1 MDSKKVLSFKDF
13 LTVDYTPGEP
23 EQTSW
28 NAKKRKRASGG
39 EPKEQK
45 KLPEARQLSLASRRA
60 LARAMKRN
68 KAKIKL
74 ARKRALKRT
83 ATRDVIVKR
92 ATKQARSQVFKK
104 LAKDKSKADMTPQ
117 RRAEIEKRLDRYKG
131 RISKMARKLIPT
143 VRKQDKERKIKV
155 RK

>member
-13 LTVDYTPGEP
+13 LTVDFTPDEP

-28 NAKKRKRASGG
+28 NAKKRKRGVVG
-39 EPKEQK
+39 ESSEI
-45 KLPEARQLSLASRRA
+45 PEARQLSLASRRA

-104 LAKDKSKADMTPQ
+104 LAKDKSKSDMTPQ

-143 VRKQDKERKIKV
+143 VRKQDKERKIK
-155 RK
+155 KSK